1 MNMPWSKTTIG
12 ALWRSLN
19 LSGGRREVL
28 IGNRRIVLVHP
39 SIEVRRLPDHGAKV
53 HTVASD
59 TAPTGGFCVGDS
71 SGSEPYIFL
80 CSGAGVECDR
90 ITWLKA
96 ARVGTSHLGDGYEC
110 PVELLLSAE
119 GDADAGYRHR
129 ILAEVYH
136 LDAEAAH
143 AVVPHP
149 ATGNDLQPQPGA
161 LQEEPEIRDAKHD
174 SDDCGDNGEHAGH
187 AALAVSEQQP
197 GKGTA

>member
-1 MNMPWSKTTIG
+1 MSLRTILQRLCSRG
-12 ALWRSLN
+12 A
-19 LSGGRREVL
+19 REVT
-28 IGNRRIVLVHP
+28 IGNRRIVLMHP
-39 SIEVRRLPDHGAKV
+39 SIEVRCLPDHGAKI
-53 HTVASD
+53 HAVAADS
-59 TAPTGGFCVGDS
+59 APTGGFCVSDS

-136 LDAEAAH
+136 LDAEAVS
-143 AVVPHP
+143 AVTADP
-149 ATGNDLQPQPGA
+149 AARNDLQAQLGA
-161 LQEEPEIRDAKHD
+161 LHKDPEVCHTEHNPEDRG
-174 SDDCGDNGEHAGH
+174 DDGEHADQ
-187 AALAVSEQQP
+187 AATSKSSIHP
-197 GKGTA
+197 GKGAL